1 MKYIILGLIL
11 LSSGIA
17 QEQSRYSCP
26 EVDVDFEGNDI
37 DTVSNVQS
45 WQDCGNT
52 NIFSQVI

>member
-11 LSSGIA
+11 LSSGLA

-26 EVDVDFEGNDI
+26 EVDVDFEGSDI
-37 DTVSNVQS
+37 DTVSNVLS